1 MEIIFFSNVE
11 PEPSKLSTSERKTTA
26 DSKENKQQA
35 ELKNKEQAANCS
47 AELKPR
53 EQTEEHSNSKDH
65 LIAKEELQEAYLK
78 VEKSCK
84 DKEEA
89 TQKLELKPR

>member
-1 MEIIFFSNVE
+1 M
-11 PEPSKLSTSERKTTA
+11 
-26 DSKENKQQA
+26 
-35 ELKNKEQAANCS
+35 KNKEQAANCS

-53 EQTEEHSNSKDH
+53 EQTEEQPKCKDH

-84 DKEEA
+84 DNKEEA